1 MGSTVSSSLRLQMAR
16 TVKGI
21 AEKLREACPEESI
34 AVLTRTTA
42 EASAYSWV
50 AKKYGLILSTV
61 HKFKGL
67 EADNVILN
75 VSKWCFPLIHRD
87 WVYNRILGASIDSIT
102 DEEHR
107 LLYVGLTRARKR
119 LYLLSVSP
127 DETSPFIDGSSI
139 EKISERLDS
148 SKVNDYSAPDGTVF
162 VLVSG
167 KTYPHVDDFHQW
179 RFRFEPSMKSWLRT
193 FPDRQSFDDF
203 RKESP
208 WLRNPRIT
216 VLTADSMQK
225 IQELYSSSQKKRR

>member
-1 MGSTVSSSLRLQMAR
+1 MATGIGKTRLMGASIYYLYKTKGYRHFFILAPGST
-16 TVKGI
+16 I
-21 AEKLREACPEESI
+21 YDKLRKESNP
-34 AVLTRTTA
+34 AHP
-42 EASAYSWV
+42 
-50 AKKYGLILSTV
+50 KYI
-61 HKFKGL
+61 FKGL